1 MPEKSPRLIRSTH
14 ARLIAGKLLL
24 FVSLAIAVAELS
36 IVARADIAL
45 ANTIHS
51 LTTGWLTTAALV
63 VTELASTD
71 VILIA
76 TAGAV
81 VALAARR
88 HWRGAIALA
97 ISVVATQAVVSVAK
111 GLTERPR
118 PDEGGAMV
126 DPGGFSFPS
135 AHSASAVALYVM
147 LALIAGT
154 ALRGR
159 VRGSAWA
166 AAIALALA
174 IGISRVYLGAHYPT
188 DVLAGWLTGGILVV
202 GSWALCARLPIRG
215 TAPAAA

>member
-1 MPEKSPRLIRSTH
+1 MSDRTPRWIRSTH
-14 ARLIAGKLLL
+14 ARLIAGKLLF
-24 FVSLAIAVAELS
+24 FVVLAIAVAELS
-36 IVARADIAL
+36 IVAKADIAL
-45 ANTIHS
+45 ANSIHS
-51 LTTGWLTTAALV
+51 LTTGWLTTGALA
-63 VTELASTD
+63 VTALASTD

-81 VALAARR
+81 VVLAARR

-97 ISVVATQAVVSVAK
+97 ISVLATQAVVSVAK

-118 PDEGGAMV
+118 PDEGGAIV

-135 AHSASAVALYVM
+135 AHSASAVALYVT

-154 ALRGR
+154 ALRGG
-159 VRGSAWA
+159 VRAPAWA
-166 AAIALALA
+166 AAVVLALA

-188 DVLAGWLTGGILVV
+188 DVLAGWLTGGIVV
-202 GSWALCARLPIRG
+202 LGAWALCARLPVGG

>member
-1 MPEKSPRLIRSTH
+1 MSEKTPQLIRSIH
-14 ARLIAGKLLL
+14 ARLIAGKLVL
-24 FVSLAIAVAELS
+24 FVVLAIAVAELS

-45 ANTIHS
+45 ADSIHS
-51 LTTGWLTTAALV
+51 LASGWLTTGALA

-81 VALAARR
+81 VALAASR
-88 HWRGAIALA
+88 HWRGAIALGV
-97 ISVVATQAVVSVAK
+97 SVLATQAVVSVAK
-111 GLTERPR
+111 GLAERPR
-118 PDEGGAMV
+118 PDEHGAMV
-126 DPGGFSFPS
+126 ESGGFSFPS

-147 LALIAGT
+147 LAVIAGS

-159 VRGSAWA
+159 VRDSAWA
-166 AAIALALA
+166 VAIALALA
-174 IGISRVYLGAHYPT
+174 IGVSRVYLGAHYPT

-202 GSWALCARLPIRG
+202 GSWALCARLPVRG

>member
-14 ARLIAGKLLL
+14 ARLIAGKALL
-24 FVSLAIAVAELS
+24 FVLLAIAVAELS

-51 LTTGWLTTAALV
+51 LTTGWLTAGALV

-135 AHSASAVALYVM
+135 AHSASAVALYIM

-159 VRGSAWA
+159 LRGSAWA
-166 AAIALALA
+166 AAIGLALA
-174 IGISRVYLGAHYPT
+174 IGVSRVYLGAHYPT

>member
-14 ARLIAGKLLL
+14 ARLIAGKVLL

-45 ANTIHS
+45 ADSIHS
-51 LTTGWLTTAALV
+51 LTTGWLTTCALAV
-63 VTELASTD
+63 SELASTD

-81 VALAARR
+81 VALAASR

-97 ISVVATQAVVSVAK
+97 ISVLATQAVVSVAK

-118 PDEGGAMV
+118 PDEHGAMV
-126 DPGGFSFPS
+126 DAGGFSFPS
-135 AHSASAVALYVM
+135 AHSASAVALYIM

-174 IGISRVYLGAHYPT
+174 IGVSRVYLGAHYPT

-202 GSWALCARLPIRG
+202 GSWALCARLPVRG